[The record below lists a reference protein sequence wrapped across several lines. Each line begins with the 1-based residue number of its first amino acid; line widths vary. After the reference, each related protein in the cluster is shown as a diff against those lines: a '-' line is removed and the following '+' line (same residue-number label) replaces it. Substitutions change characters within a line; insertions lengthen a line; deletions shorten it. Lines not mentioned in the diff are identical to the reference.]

1 MREIHINEPELQ
13 SIDLF
18 RAALSEETSEQR
30 RQAIAFVK
38 QDIVAGR
45 LDALASKH
53 GENCFSDPTNVEFVQ
68 WIARTASAR
77 HEAAIGLMQIGRR
90 YDEKNGNKL
99 SVAEHIG
106 MQVWLSIRQGKFEGV
121 YTDTGV
127 LQQVRDDAKETK
139 VRGARDKDILRKI
152 WRCYRGV
159 VHLGMAI
166 EYCEENPDQG
176 MNVIG
181 LSEILR
187 RDLCENCPK
196 GTSNPYV
203 DPSEQFSFVYLSY
216 IWGPRFQN
224 RGLSFDTR

>member
-1 MREIHINEPELQ
+1 MCEIHVNEPELQ

-18 RAALSEETSEQR
+18 RAVLSEETSEQR
-30 RQAIAFVK
+30 RRAIAFLK
-38 QDIVAGR
+38 QDIVADR
-45 LDALASKH
+45 LGALAREH

-68 WIARTASAR
+68 WIASTASAR
-77 HEAAIGLMQIGRR
+77 HEAAIELMRIGRR
-90 YDEKNGNKL
+90 YDEKNGYKL
-99 SVAEHIG
+99 NVAEHIG
-106 MQVWLSIRQGKFEGV
+106 MLIWLSIRQGKFEGV
-121 YTDTGV
+121 HTDTGI
-127 LQQVRDDAKETK
+127 LQQVRDEAKETK
-139 VRGARDKDILRKI
+139 VRGARDKDVLRKI

-181 LSEILR
+181 LSEIFR

-196 GTSNPYV
+196 GTSKPYV
-203 DPSEQFSFVYLSY
+203 DPSEQFSFVYLSD
-216 IWGPRFQN
+216 IWGARFQN